1 MLDRIFIVLES
12 DKRPILVV
20 RLQDIVPSQYIPVP
34 PGLDKP
40 TTSACEACGLKSK
53 TLRREEDTHY
63 QFRYLVALE
72 TLSTFPVIG
81 SRTYVH
87 PAITPDTFQSLIQM
101 QTHNA
106 SKNGLRLAIIAFVTL
121 GIAASGTVSTM
132 QYASAASMAN
142 LWAVP
147 VNSRVDDGN
156 YQIVRL
162 KFELDTGNPLEKTR
176 ITVDAGT
183 PDEKVLEFNA
193 NGDILTA
200 DPAFVSVDGSIK
212 IKTDGYVLTK
222 LSGKYKIA
230 IDKAALGVGEHDA
243 LAEIITTGETVTDD
257 AHFRLR
263 AGSSGQADL
272 VAKFFGAPDNVK
284 QDKKTMVFVKEANEG
299 TGNAGEHTIAVYL
312 SEDNVLDGSD
322 LLVGE
327 KDVENL
333 KKGKDRM
340 VPVQI
345 ELPDDAETGPA
356 FLIVKVDGEDEIA
369 ETNEGNNSKSESI
382 TVVEWTDAFAN

>member
-1 MLDRIFIVLES
+1 M
-12 DKRPILVV
+12 
-20 RLQDIVPSQYIPVP
+20 
-34 PGLDKP
+34 
-40 TTSACEACGLKSK
+40 
-53 TLRREEDTHY
+53 
-63 QFRYLVALE
+63 ALE
-72 TLSTFPVIG
+72 TLSTFPAIR
-81 SRTYVH
+81 SSTYVH

-101 QTHNA
+101 QSHNA
-106 SKNGLRLAIIAFVTL
+106 SKNGLRLAVIAFVTL

-156 YQIVRL
+156 FQILRL
-162 KFELDTGNPLEKTR
+162 KFELDTGNPLEKIR
-176 ITVDAGT
+176 ITVDQGT

-193 NGDILTA
+193 NGDVLTA

-230 IDKAALGVGEHDA
+230 MDKEALGVGEHDA
-243 LAEIITTGETVTDD
+243 LAEIITTGETTTDD

-272 VAKFFGAPDNVK
+272 VAKFFGSPDNVK

-333 KKGKDRM
+333 KKDKDRM

-356 FLIVKVDGEDEIA
+356 FLIVKVDGDDDIS

-382 TVVEWTDAFAN
+382 TVVEWTDSFKN